1 MMNILH
7 VVPYYTYK
15 VKDWQEK
22 KLKIQ
27 NAISH
32 QVFTRNTANNVSF
45 FDSDRENYRNY
56 INDFLTIFSDE
67 LQEFGQELNLNS
79 LKIEDIW
86 TVQYDKGDYHVVH
99 NHGAG
104 NLSAVLYL
112 DYDEKEHSGT
122 YFVPGQDNFNNRTE
136 ITSPTV
142 QEGDIVIF
150 PSNVLHFTVPNTS
163 DKVRRVISFDISYN
177 LNGK

>member
-7 VVPYYTYK
+7 VVPYYKYN

-32 QVFTRNTANNVSF
+32 QVFTKNNSISSFESDRANN
-45 FDSDRENYRNY
+45 RNY

-67 LQEFGQELNLNS
+67 LQEFGKELNLNS
-79 LKIEDIW
+79 FKIEDIW
-86 TVQYDKGDYHVVH
+86 TVQYNKGDYHVVH

-104 NLSAVLYL
+104 NLSAILYL
-112 DYDEKEHSGT
+112 DYDEKEHSAT
-122 YFVPGQDNFNNRTE
+122 YFVAGQDNFNNRTE

-142 QEGDIVIF
+142 QEGTLVMF

-177 LNGK
+177 LK